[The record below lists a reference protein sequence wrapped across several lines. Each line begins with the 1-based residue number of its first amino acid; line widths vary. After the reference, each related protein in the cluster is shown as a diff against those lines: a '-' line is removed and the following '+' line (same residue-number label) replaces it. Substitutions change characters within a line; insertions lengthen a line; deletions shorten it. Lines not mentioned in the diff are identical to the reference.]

1 MTETDAYNEGYNLGL
16 NVGAK
21 KKVEELRK
29 KILKLKINL
38 LRDRDALIYN
48 IAIKEVLELIK

>member
-1 MTETDAYNEGYNLGL
+1 MTEKDAYSAGYSCGCSA
-16 NVGAK
+16 GY
-21 KKVEELRK
+21 RK
-29 KILKLKINL
+29 AIKESREKILKLKINL